1 MNHPET
7 LLVRMPKTED
17 PNEHPARKAARLS
30 RTYFAQRKKQEWL
43 DLFAEDAVILDPLGE
58 TYMDPTGAGY
68 RTPAEREKWW
78 DDHYEA
84 EFYYAMNASF
94 VAGNQVANYESLIMV
109 GTVDGEKHSFKC
121 EGIWTYEVNEEG
133 KLTAM
138 IGYWEEEAL
147 MESRTPLPDHQ
158 FYVE

>member
-1 MNHPET
+1 
-7 LLVRMPKTED
+7 MPTTED

-30 RTYFAQRKKQEWL
+30 RTYFAQRRKQEWL
-43 DLFAEDAVILDPLGE
+43 DLFAEDGVILDPLGVS
-58 TYMDPTGAGY
+58 YMDPKGEGF
-68 RTPAEREKWW
+68 RTPAAREKWW

-109 GTVDGEKHSFKC
+109 GEMDGIKQSFKC
-121 EGIWTYEVNEEG
+121 EGIWTYEVDEEG

-138 IGYWEEEAL
+138 IGYWEEPAL
-147 MESRTPLPDHQ
+147 METKTPLPEHQ